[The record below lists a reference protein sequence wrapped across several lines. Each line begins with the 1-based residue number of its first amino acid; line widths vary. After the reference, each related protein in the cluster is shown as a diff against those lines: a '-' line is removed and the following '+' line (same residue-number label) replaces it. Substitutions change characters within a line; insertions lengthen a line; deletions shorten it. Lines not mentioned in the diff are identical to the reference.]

1 MATDAEL
8 QAALTFGNN
17 NSGVTAK
24 TVNAAQLARIK
35 AWYTATYAEQLG
47 GEAVTADDIA
57 AWLWRQVSGAVIGYE
72 NQARDAANNAAAITD
87 LTA

>member
-8 QAALTFGNN
+8 QAALTFGSNH
-17 NSGVTAK
+17 SEVTAK
-24 TVNAAQLARIK
+24 TVDAAQLARIK
-35 AWYTATYAEQLG
+35 AWYAAAYPEALH

-57 AWLWRQVSGAVIGYE
+57 AWMWRQVNAQVTRRE
-72 NQARDAANNAAAITD
+72 NALRDAANELAAVTA

>member
-17 NSGVTAK
+17 HTSTTAK

-35 AWYTATYAEQLG
+35 AWFTVTYADSLG
-47 GEAVTADDIA
+47 GETVTADDIA

-72 NQARDAANNAAAITD
+72 NRDRDAANTAAAVQE
-87 LTA
+87 LTS

>member
-17 NSGVTAK
+17 HSGVTAK

-35 AWYTATYAEQLG
+35 AWFTAAYTDSLG
-47 GEAVTADDIA
+47 GETVTSDDIA
-57 AWLWRQVSGAVIGYE
+57 CWLWRQLNGQVTRHE

-87 LTA
+87 LTS

>member
-35 AWYTATYAEQLG
+35 ALYTAT
-47 GEAVTADDIA
+47 
-57 AWLWRQVSGAVIGYE
+57 
-72 NQARDAANNAAAITD
+72 
-87 LTA
+87 

>member
-8 QAALTFGNN
+8 QAALTFANN
-17 NSGVTAK
+17 HSGVTAK

-35 AWYTATYAEQLG
+35 SWYAAAYPEELN
-47 GEAVTADDIA
+47 GEAVTANDIA

-72 NQARDAANNAAAITD
+72 NRARDAANNAAAVQE
-87 LTA
+87 LTS

>member
-57 AWLWRQVSGAVIGYE
+57 AWMWRQLNAQVSRRE
-72 NQARDAANNAAAITD
+72 NQVRDAANNAAAITD

>member
-17 NSGVTAK
+17 HSGVTAK

-35 AWYTATYAEQLG
+35 AWFTATYTDSLG
-47 GEAVTADDIA
+47 GETVTSDDIA
-57 AWLWRQVSGAVIGYE
+57 CWLWRQVNGQVTRHE

-87 LTA
+87 LTS

>member
-35 AWYTATYAEQLG
+35 AWYTATYADSLG
-47 GEAVTADDIA
+47 GETVTSDDISS
-57 AWLWRQVSGAVIGYE
+57 WLWRQVNGQVTRYE
-72 NQARDAANNAAAITD
+72 NQARDAANNAAAIAD
-87 LTA
+87 LTS

>member
-17 NSGVTAK
+17 HSGTTAK
-24 TVNAAQLARIK
+24 TVNAAQLARSK
-35 AWYTATYAEQLG
+35 AWFTATYTDSLG
-47 GEAVTADDIA
+47 GETVTSDDIA
-57 AWLWRQVSGAVIGYE
+57 CWLWRQVNGQVTRHE

-87 LTA
+87 LTS

>member
-17 NSGVTAK
+17 HSGTTAK

-35 AWYTATYAEQLG
+35 AWYTATYTDSLG
-47 GEAVTADDIA
+47 GETVTSDDIA
-57 AWLWRQVSGAVIGYE
+57 CWLWRQVNGQVTRYE

-87 LTA
+87 LTS

>member
-17 NSGVTAK
+17 HTSTTAK

-35 AWYTATYAEQLG
+35 AWFTATYADSLG
-47 GEAVTADDIA
+47 EETVTSDDIA
-57 AWLWRQVSGAVIGYE
+57 CWLWRQVNSHVTRYE

-87 LTA
+87 LTS

>member
-17 NSGVTAK
+17 HSGVTAK

-35 AWYTATYAEQLG
+35 AWFTAAYTDSLG
-47 GEAVTADDIA
+47 GETVTSDDIA
-57 AWLWRQVSGAVIGYE
+57 CWLWRQVNGQVTRYE

-87 LTA
+87 LTS

>member
-17 NSGVTAK
+17 HTSTTAK

-35 AWYTATYAEQLG
+35 AWFTATYADSLG
-47 GEAVTADDIA
+47 GETVTADDIA

-72 NQARDAANNAAAITD
+72 NRARDAANNAAAVQE
-87 LTA
+87 LTS

>member
-35 AWYTATYAEQLG
+35 AWYPSEYAETLR
-47 GEAVTADDIA
+47 GETVTSDDIA
-57 AWLWRQVSGAVIGYE
+57 CWLWRQVSGNVTRFE
-72 NQARDAANNAAAITD
+72 NKKRDNDNDAAAVAD
-87 LTA
+87 LTS

>member
-17 NSGVTAK
+17 HSGTTAK

-35 AWYTATYAEQLG
+35 AWFTATYTDSLG
-47 GEAVTADDIA
+47 GETVTSDDIA
-57 AWLWRQVSGAVIGYE
+57 CWLWRQVNGQVTRHE

-87 LTA
+87 LTS

>member
-17 NSGVTAK
+17 HSGVTAK

-35 AWYTATYAEQLG
+35 AGFTATYTDSLG
-47 GEAVTADDIA
+47 GETVTSDDIA
-57 AWLWRQVSGAVIGYE
+57 CWLWRQVNGQVTRYE

-87 LTA
+87 LTS

>member
-17 NSGVTAK
+17 HSGVTAK

-35 AWYTATYAEQLG
+35 AWFTATYTDSLG
-47 GEAVTADDIA
+47 GETVTSDDIA
-57 AWLWRQVSGAVIGYE
+57 CWLWRQVNSHTTRYE
-72 NQARDAANNAAAITD
+72 NQARDAANEAAAIGD
-87 LTA
+87 LTS

>member
-17 NSGVTAK
+17 HSGVTAK

-35 AWYTATYAEQLG
+35 AWYTATYADSLG
-47 GEAVTADDIA
+47 GETVTSDDISS
-57 AWLWRQVSGAVIGYE
+57 WLWRQASGNVTRFE
-72 NQARDAANNAAAITD
+72 NKKRDDDNDAAAVAD
-87 LTA
+87 LTS

>member
-8 QAALTFGNN
+8 QPALTFGNN

-57 AWLWRQVSGAVIGYE
+57 AWMWRQLNAQVSRRE
-72 NQARDAANNAAAITD
+72 NQVRDAANNAAAITD

>member
-17 NSGVTAK
+17 HTSTTAK

-35 AWYTATYAEQLG
+35 AWFTVTYADSLG
-47 GEAVTADDIA
+47 GETVTADDIA

-72 NQARDAANNAAAITD
+72 NRARDAANNAAAVQE
-87 LTA
+87 LTS

>member
-17 NSGVTAK
+17 HSGVTAK

-35 AWYTATYAEQLG
+35 AWFTAAYTDSLG
-47 GEAVTADDIA
+47 GETVTSDDIA
-57 AWLWRQVSGAVIGYE
+57 CWLWRQVNGQVTRYE
-72 NQARDAANNAAAITD
+72 NQARDAANEAAAISD
-87 LTA
+87 LTS

>member
-17 NSGVTAK
+17 HSGVTAK
-24 TVNAAQLARIK
+24 TVDAAQLARIK
-35 AWYTATYAEQLG
+35 SWYAAAYPEELH

-57 AWLWRQVSGAVIGYE
+57 AWLWRQVNAQVTRRE
-72 NQARDAANNAAAITD
+72 NALRDAANELAAVTD

>member
-17 NSGVTAK
+17 HSGVTAK

-35 AWYTATYAEQLG
+35 AWFTATYTDSLG
-47 GEAVTADDIA
+47 GETVTSDDIA
-57 AWLWRQVSGAVIGYE
+57 CWLWRQVNGQVTRYE
-72 NQARDAANNAAAITD
+72 NQARDAANNAAAIAD
-87 LTA
+87 LTS

>member
-17 NSGVTAK
+17 HIGTPAK
-24 TVNAAQLARIK
+24 TVNAAQLARVK
-35 AWYTATYAEQLG
+35 AWFTAAYADSLG
-47 GEAVTADDIA
+47 GETVTSDDIA
-57 AWLWRQVSGAVIGYE
+57 CWLWRQVNSEVKRHE
-72 NQARDAANNAAAITD
+72 NKARDAANEAAAIGD

>member
-1 MATDAEL
+1 MATDA
-8 QAALTFGNN
+8 QVMSALTFGNN
-17 NSGVTAK
+17 HSGVTAK

-35 AWYTATYAEQLG
+35 AWYAAAYPEELN

-57 AWLWRQVSGAVIGYE
+57 AWLWRQISAKTKQHESVV
-72 NQARDAANNAAAITD
+72 RDAANNAPAVAD